1 MGTSKAKLLI
11 GAFLLCSMGVLLFT
25 RLGHHPLWDDE
36 ATTALYGKAIWI
48 HGDTF
53 AFVGHNLIAFRS
65 GVELRNLRNRYMPPL
80 GYAVAAPFV
89 GLLGST
95 AFAARLPFAICG
107 LLTVA
112 LIVYWM
118 WRDGADVLTW
128 LLMAMAVVGNVSFVL
143 FSRQCRYYPLAMF
156 LSSVLAYLYLHR
168 AGRRWVAWAIGLVSV
183 CLLASN
189 YLSYAALY
197 ACFLMDYFLWGR
209 RTHRLKGSDW
219 LGIWTPQLVLG
230 APLLYI
236 WNPLLAARMW
246 QVDTASWLGDRVTLF
261 WWNLRE
267 MNGCEFGVG
276 VLIAI
281 APVLYLVVRD
291 RRLVRGPLALLIY
304 VLVIAVASPQQI
316 GMTFVANVR
325 YLVPTIPLCM
335 LIAAVAIRAV
345 TVRTAWLA
353 VPLAAVAFGSN
364 LLHGGPWSGL
374 GRRTAFADVV
384 EASRLRSTLID
395 YVGELRS
402 PPPTAYAATAE
413 WINRNLEDRQ
423 KVWVLPN
430 YATYPLMFH
439 APKVVYAWQLEWP
452 PEEQFKRLGPI
463 HFRAR
468 MLPDFVIVF
477 GPTVTRPPVQAALR
491 GRYRRVDTI
500 DRFWADLIRPE
511 LFYHA
516 FRPITGFDRSDQA
529 VYVFRKADA
538 PTRP

>member
-1 MGTSKAKLLI
+1 MGMSKAKLLI
-11 GAFLLCSMGVLLFT
+11 GTFLLFGVGVLLFA

-36 ATTALYGKAIWI
+36 ATTALYGKAIWL

-65 GVELRNLRNRYMPPL
+65 GAELRNLRNRYMPPL

-89 GLLGST
+89 GLLGDT
-95 AFAARLPFAICG
+95 AFAARLPFAVCG

-118 WRDGADVLTW
+118 WQDDADILTW
-128 LLMAMAVVGNVSFVL
+128 VLIAMAIVGNVSFVL

-156 LSSVLAYLYLHR
+156 LSMALAYLYLHR
-168 AGRRWVAWAIGLVSV
+168 AGRRWVAWTIGLVSV

-189 YLSYAALY
+189 YLNYAALY
-197 ACFLMDYFLWGR
+197 ACFLMDYLLWGR
-209 RTHRLKGSDW
+209 RAHRLKRSDW
-219 LGIWTPQLVLG
+219 LGIWTPQLILG

-236 WNPLLAARMW
+236 WNPLQAVRIW
-246 QVDTASWLGDRVTLF
+246 HVDTSSWFSDRVTLF
-261 WWNLRE
+261 GWNLRE

-276 VLIAI
+276 VLIVL
-281 APVLYLVVRD
+281 APVLYLAVRD
-291 RRLVRGPLALLIY
+291 RRLVRGPLALLVY
-304 VLVIAVASPQQI
+304 VLVITIASPQQV
-316 GMTFVANVR
+316 GMTSVATVR

-335 LIAAVAIRAV
+335 LIAVVAIRAV
-345 TVRTAWLA
+345 TARRAWLA
-353 VPLAAVAFGSN
+353 VPLAAIAFGSN

-374 GRRTAFADVV
+374 GRRTAFADEVDTR
-384 EASRLRSTLID
+384 RLRSTLVD

-402 PPPTAYAATAE
+402 GLPTAYGATAE
-413 WINRNLEDRQ
+413 WINRNLEEEQ

-439 APKVVYAWQLEWP
+439 APKVVYAWQLGWP

-463 HFRAR
+463 HFRGR
-468 MLPDFVIVF
+468 LLPEFVIVF
-477 GPTVTRPPVQAALR
+477 GPTVTRPTVQAALR
-491 GRYRRVDTI
+491 GRYRQIDTI

-516 FRPITGFDRSDQA
+516 FRPIADFDRSDQA
-529 VYVFRKADA
+529 VYIFGKADV
-538 PTRP
+538 PPPP